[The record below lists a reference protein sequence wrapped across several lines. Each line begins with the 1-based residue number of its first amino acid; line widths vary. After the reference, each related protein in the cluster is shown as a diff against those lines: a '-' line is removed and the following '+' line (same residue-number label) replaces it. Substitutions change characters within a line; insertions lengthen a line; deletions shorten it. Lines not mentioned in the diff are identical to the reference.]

1 MILLSFSHV
10 INRCHRLQKEICDF
24 FAYVK
29 PREFEETARLDLVTR
44 VQSTIRAWGGV
55 GDHARTCDVH
65 CFGSFA
71 SRLYL
76 PTADMDLV
84 VLSKSFQSGGPRLIG
99 QSMNQL
105 RGLVQHI
112 ENMGIAKHHTTSF
125 IGKSKVPLVKFTDK
139 RTGLKV
145 DISFE
150 NDSGFPALRTFEAW
164 KVQYPALPTLVALV
178 KQFLVMRGINEVF
191 CGGIGGFTTICLV
204 MHILQTM
211 PEIQSGNMDPE
222 QHYGEIFMKFLDFYG
237 NKIDIRSTGILME
250 APYHYDKDKS
260 PRTMQNKERLT
271 IIDPNNKDNDIS
283 GGSHKIDTV
292 FGRFRTA
299 YTELQRYM
307 DQLHMGQIS
316 STSILECIIGGNYQ
330 QVDAQRERLR
340 HLYGAMAPSSA
351 PQLAPAPTIPSSVKD
366 TPAPKLAKAK
376 KPNKKEKL
384 RQQKA
389 AEAQGQYA
397 PPAQTPAPTVSSAPK
412 YVAPMANAPWL
423 SRNGGEYGNIHSPA
437 LHHPHSYYPIHNP
450 IPIHCPQT
458 PSVPT
463 HFTPNH
469 GYNPYNLDRAPYSA
483 EHEYVPPP
491 PSGTPPPSSRA
502 SPPPP
507 PPDAREQQSPSS
519 PGSSVSMDMSD

>member
-1 MILLSFSHV
+1 
-10 INRCHRLQKEICDF
+10 
-24 FAYVK
+24 
-29 PREFEETARLDLVTR
+29 
-44 VQSTIRAWGGV
+44 
-55 GDHARTCDVH
+55 
-65 CFGSFA
+65 
-71 SRLYL
+71 
-76 PTADMDLV
+76 MDLV

-99 QSMNQL
+99 QSQNQL

-112 ENMGIAKHHTTSF
+112 EKMGIAKHHTVSF
-125 IGKSKVPLVKFTDK
+125 IGRSKVPLVKFTDK

-150 NDSGFPALRTFEAW
+150 NDSGFPALKTFEAW

-204 MHILQTM
+204 VHILQTM

-237 NKIDIRSTGILME
+237 NKIDIRSTGILMH
-250 APYHYDKDKS
+250 APYHYDKDKH

-340 HLYGAMAPSSA
+340 HLYGAVAPASA
-351 PQLAPAPTIPSSVKD
+351 PQLAPAPVIPASVKD
-366 TPAPKLAKAK
+366 TPTRLAKPK

-423 SRNGGEYGNIHSPA
+423 SRNGGEYGINSPSA
-437 LHHPHSYYPIHNP
+437 LQFPPSSYHYPVHYPQTSSFTTHFPAPHSYN
-450 IPIHCPQT
+450 
-458 PSVPT
+458 S
-463 HFTPNH
+463 
-469 GYNPYNLDRAPYSA
+469 YNLDRAPHSA

-491 PSGTPPPSSRA
+491 PSGTPPPPSRA
-502 SPPPP
+502 SPPPPP
-507 PPDAREQQSPSS
+507 PPDAREQQPPPS
-519 PGSSVSMDMSD
+519 PGSSVSMDMSE